1 MLRFLLL
8 FLLAGVVYRAIGRL
22 IGGVIDGAT
31 GRTAGTSDSRNR
43 AAAREPVTPARMV
56 KDPVCGTFLV
66 PGRGPSAERGG
77 ETVWFCS
84 ERCRETFERL

>member
-8 FLLAGVVYRAIGRL
+8 FLLAGFVYRAIGRL

-31 GRTAGTSDSRNR
+31 GRTGGPPDSRNR
-43 AAAREPVTPARMV
+43 TTPREQATPARMV

-66 PGRGPSAERGG
+66 PGRGPSVQRDGD
-77 ETVWFCS
+77 TVWFCS
-84 ERCRETFERL
+84 DRCRDAFRRL

>member
-8 FLLAGVVYRAIGRL
+8 FLLAGFVFRAISRL
-22 IGGVIDGAT
+22 LGGVIDGAM
-31 GRTAGTSDSRNR
+31 GRTAGAPGPRNR
-43 AAAREPVTPARMV
+43 TTPREPAASSRMV

-66 PGRGPSAERGG
+66 PGRGPSAQRGG

-84 ERCRETFERL
+84 ERCRESFERL